1 MEACLPAR
9 LEWDEASHGKPPV
22 VLLRRTRLNKTSE
35 SGPVVGVGD
44 RVLAKIFRN
53 EDHAGPDFS
62 ARVMKRLEHHAN
74 AVLGVVRKL
83 GNGKWRLEPVN
94 RKQGEVQLDP
104 AMLENAES
112 GDLVEVEL
120 LSAPLRPRR
129 AARSV
134 RWLVPSIVKRRCR

>member
-1 MEACLPAR
+1 M
-9 LEWDEASHGKPPV
+9 
-22 VLLRRTRLNKTSE
+22 
-35 SGPVVGVGD
+35 
-44 RVLAKIFRN
+44 
-53 EDHAGPDFS
+53 
-62 ARVMKRLEHHAN
+62 MKRLEHHAN